1 MKLASLKSG
10 RDGRLVVVSRD
21 LTRCAPAHA
30 IAPTLQA
37 ALDDWAMLEP
47 RLRQLAVRL
56 EAGEI
61 AGVPFDE
68 AACAAPLPRAYQWA
82 DGSAYINHVE
92 LVRKARGAEVPDSFY
107 SDPLI
112 YQGGSDRLLGPRDAI
127 PLADE
132 AWGCDFEGEI
142 AVITDDVPPGV
153 TPEQALG
160 HIRLVFLCNDVS
172 LRNLIPG
179 ELAKGFGFF
188 QSKPQS
194 AFSPVAVT
202 PDELGEAWRGGEVHL
217 PLLVDL
223 NGHPFGRVQ
232 AGEDAT
238 FSLADLVAHAAKT
251 RPLGAGTII
260 GSGTVSNRG
269 ADGGPELPVAEG
281 GRGYSCI
288 AEVRMIETIQRGAPE
303 TPFLR
308 RGDRVS
314 IEMKDADGHS
324 IFGRIEQVVGDAALV
339 AEDRPHAV
347 STPPPTYD
355 LGVLHRLVAASLG
368 EDRAEFILSVLAI
381 DVHLDG
387 DGATATRAQMAMA
400 LNAILFSGLLER
412 VPVAAT
418 HVANLW
424 MEGRKVCFDHGAL
437 RTIDGETGALPRG
450 HHAFAR
456 ILEPLGYA
464 LAGIYPLPALKMTG
478 RAYAHTDLPET
489 VPQFFVSELHLTEL
503 PREGLAAARRIFG
516 ATEDPLTGPEHRA
529 LDALNRSGE
538 CPVEF
543 ALAALPGIVHAF
555 ARHHPVPALADY
567 EVLLRHS
574 PEGAWIATE
583 GNAFNHAT
591 DRVPDV
597 FALAAALKAKGM
609 PLKHEIEVSTGGRIH
624 QTAFLAAKVLRSFR
638 VEDGAEVE
646 REVPGSF
653 YEFISRGIHPATHR
667 IDLSFDSGNA
677 TGIFAVTGA
686 R

>member
-10 RDGRLVVVSRD
+10 RDGRLVIVSRD
-21 LTRCAPAHA
+21 LTRCVSADAV
-30 IAPTLQA
+30 APTLQA
-37 ALDDWAMLEP
+37 ALDDWALLEP
-47 RLRQLAVRL
+47 RLRQLGERL
-56 EAGEI
+56 ETGEV
-61 AGVPFDE
+61 ASVPFNE

-92 LVRKARGAEVPDSFY
+92 LVRKARGADMPDSFY
-107 SDPLI
+107 SDPLM
-112 YQGGSDRLLGPRDAI
+112 YQGGSDALLGPRDSI

-132 AWGCDFEGEI
+132 AWGCDFEGEV
-142 AVITDDVPPGV
+142 AVITDDVPPGLS
-153 TPEQALG
+153 PEQALG
-160 HIRLVFLCNDVS
+160 HIRLVLLCNDVS

-179 ELAKGFGFF
+179 ELAKGFGFY
-188 QSKPQS
+188 QSKPSS

-202 PDELGEAWRGGEVHL
+202 PDELGGAWRGGKVHL

-223 NGHPFGRVQ
+223 NGRPFGRPQ
-232 AGEDAT
+232 AGEDAI

-269 ADGGPELPVAEG
+269 PDGGPGLPVAES

-288 AEVRMIETIQRGAPE
+288 AELRMIETILHGEPQ

-308 RGDRVS
+308 RGDRIA
-314 IEMKDADGHS
+314 IEMRDADGQS
-324 IFGRIEQVVGDAALV
+324 IFGRIEQIVGKPAVEGREQAARTLR
-339 AEDRPHAV
+339 ALSDRGIL
-347 STPPPTYD
+347 T
-355 LGVLHRLVAASLG
+355 RLVAASLG
-368 EDRAEFILSVLAI
+368 KERAEFILSVLTI
-381 DVHLDG
+381 DPLLGG
-387 DGATATRAQMAMA
+387 DGAIATRAQVAMA
-400 LNAILFSGLLER
+400 LNAILFSDLLER

-418 HVANLW
+418 HVADLW

-437 RTIDGETGALPRG
+437 RTIDGRTGALPCG
-450 HHAFAR
+450 HRAFGR

-464 LAGIYPLPALKMTG
+464 LAGIYPLPSLQMTG
-478 RAYAHTDLPET
+478 RAYAHADLPET
-489 VPQFFVSELHLTEL
+489 VPQFFVSELHLLEL
-503 PREGLAAARRIFG
+503 PDEARQAAQRVFG
-516 ATEDPLTGPEHRA
+516 ASEDPLGETERVA
-529 LDALNRSGE
+529 LEVLNRDGG
-538 CPVEF
+538 CPVDL
-543 ALAALPGIVHAF
+543 ALSALPGIVRAF
-555 ARHHPVPALADY
+555 GRHHPVPALADY
-567 EVLLRHS
+567 QVLLRHS

-597 FALAAALKAKGM
+597 FSLAAALKAKGA
-609 PLKHEIEVSTGGRIH
+609 PLKQAIEVSTSGRIR
-624 QTAFLAAKVLRSFR
+624 QTAFLAAKVMRSFR
-638 VEDGAEVE
+638 TADGAIVE

-686 R
+686 N